1 MYTFYHS
8 GFIVYI
14 VIYSRRIYVF
24 LYRKYLFTVAG
35 LAFLPGL
42 QEVDQQTTALNE
54 TTMQPNTSRE

>member
-24 LYRKYLFTVAG
+24 LYRKYLFTVAV
-35 LAFLPGL
+35 LAFVPGL
-42 QEVDQQTTALNE
+42 QEVDQ
-54 TTMQPNTSRE
+54 